1 MTQMKSE
8 KTPPE
13 KSTVFKKTYT
23 EYLARIS
30 NIDFSAKQ
38 ERLGV
43 KLEDHEIVVPFFTQ
57 PYRFSSSEI
66 ADPSGKRPD
75 FGTCVVL
82 CKYLLECPAGYPQ
95 ESDWV
100 SFRDFKDSGPLTH
113 FFVSNVENPIAV
125 TFSGVVN
132 ELEKACLALDGVRPD
147 IELSYDVIMRLDPL
161 PKVPILM
168 LFNDA
173 DDDFPANC
181 SVLFE
186 SRAEKYLDAESLAIL
201 GGIFTD
207 RMKRAVDSA

>member
-1 MTQMKSE
+1 MKSE
-8 KTPPE
+8 KKRPSE

-23 EYLARIS
+23 EYLAQIS
-30 NIDFSAKQ
+30 SIDFSTKQ

-43 KLEDHEIVVPFFTQ
+43 KLEGREIVVPFFGKS
-57 PYRFSSSEI
+57 YRFSSNSI

-82 CKYLLECPAGYPQ
+82 CKYLLLCTAGSPQ

-100 SFRDFKDSGPLTH
+100 SYRDFKEAGPLTH
-113 FFVSNVENPIAV
+113 FFVSNVENPIAA
-125 TFSGVVN
+125 TFSGLAGD
-132 ELEKACLALDGVRPD
+132 LEKACVAFGGTRPD
-147 IELSYDVIMRLDPL
+147 IQLSYDLIMRFDPL
-161 PKVPILM
+161 PKVPLLM

-207 RMKRAVDSA
+207 RLKRAVDSA